1 MPLDSLADAIGIKTL
16 ELWERRRKIS
26 VAMSGDI
33 LPAVIHQLNA
43 ASKGLGHLKVLKG
56 NPREAEVDVWYQG
69 EEIRRH
75 VVYLEEQ
82 KCTCREWQVSGKPC
96 SHALAMITVER
107 QPDMSKYVHEAYSV
121 KKLQSAYAGV
131 IPHITDKQQ
140 WPKVDKG
147 FKVFPPVVKDPKP
160 LGRTKKNRTLSCL
173 ERSGKPTRQV
183 TCKGCGELGHR
194 ATSWRCSLTGTK
206 KRYITFSLP
215 LFLVTLNY

>member
-1 MPLDSLADAIGIKTL
+1 LPLDSLADAIGIKTL

-82 KCTCREWQVSGKPC
+82 KCTCREWQVSGDYC
-96 SHALAMITVER
+96 
-107 QPDMSKYVHEAYSV
+107 
-121 KKLQSAYAGV
+121 
-131 IPHITDKQQ
+131 
-140 WPKVDKG
+140 
-147 FKVFPPVVKDPKP
+147 
-160 LGRTKKNRTLSCL
+160 
-173 ERSGKPTRQV
+173 
-183 TCKGCGELGHR
+183 
-194 ATSWRCSLTGTK
+194 
-206 KRYITFSLP
+206 
-215 LFLVTLNY
+215 